1 MMKPTLNRSHIAQQ
15 ILTTIGNNH
24 LETEV
29 FDGFYVEG
37 PHALKFGAI
46 LQDKT
51 ETYRLYYSFDG
62 VGIDII
68 EHNIHVILTTSNFGT
83 PFHQYV
89 WLFIG
94 QDIIRHIFD
103 KEMVLEKNR
112 IRISE
117 RMMKANGESIA
128 TFQRHITKIM
138 AASS

>member
-1 MMKPTLNRSHIAQQ
+1 MKGKVNRAHIGQQ
-15 ILTTIGNNH
+15 LLTTIGNNH
-24 LETEV
+24 LESEV

-68 EHNIHVILTTSNFGT
+68 EDNIHIILTTSNNGT
-83 PFHQYV
+83 PFHQYL

-94 QDIIRHIFD
+94 QNSIRQIFD
-103 KEMVLEKNR
+103 KETISEDNR
-112 IRISE
+112 IRISHK
-117 RMMKANGESIA
+117 MMKENGESIG
-128 TFQRHITKIM
+128 TFERHISKIM
-138 AASS
+138 AFSS

>member
-1 MMKPTLNRSHIAQQ
+1 MEAKLTRSHITQQ

-51 ETYRLYYSFDG
+51 DTYRLYYSFDG

-68 EHNIHVILTTSNFGT
+68 DQNIHVILTTSNFGT

-89 WLFIG
+89 WMFIG
-94 QDIIRHIFD
+94 QDVIRQIFA
-103 KEMVLEKNR
+103 KEMVLEENR
-112 IRISE
+112 IRISQ
-117 RMMKANGESIA
+117 RMMKENGESIS
-128 TFQRHITKIM
+128 TFKRHLTKIM
-138 AASS
+138 ASSS